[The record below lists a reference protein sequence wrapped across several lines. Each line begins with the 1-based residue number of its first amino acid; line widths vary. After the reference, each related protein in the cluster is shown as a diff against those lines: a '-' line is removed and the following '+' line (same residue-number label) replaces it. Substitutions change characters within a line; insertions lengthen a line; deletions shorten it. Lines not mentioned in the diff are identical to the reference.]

1 MMYHTGSFVKGSS
14 LFHNL
19 DPRLKLATT
28 VCFSVL
34 ILWVKPPLALFMG
47 LAVLLAAL
55 VSGIRWRTI
64 AAAFKPLLFFIL
76 LIFFV
81 HVFFGEKDSEPLMQI
96 PVLGWHWSPAGLR
109 EAFFVVWRFLSLI
122 IAAVLLT
129 MTTAPSHMIAAIK
142 YFLRPLKLVRVPVDD
157 IAFMISLALR
167 FMPFLLAEKERI
179 DIAQK
184 ARGYHLS
191 GAGIAPR
198 IKSFLFLTLNVLLGV
213 FRRADELSLAME
225 ARNYQRGPRASFTEL
240 KFVSVDYLAAILLLF
255 SLFIFVAFNLRL
267 S

>member
-1 MMYHTGSFVKGSS
+1 MYHTGSFIKGAS
-14 LFHNL
+14 LIYNL
-19 DPRLKLATT
+19 DPRLKLAAI
-28 VCFSVL
+28 VCFSIL
-34 ILWVKPPLALFMG
+34 ILWVNPLPALFMG

-55 VSGIRWRTI
+55 ASGIRGKTI

-76 LIFFV
+76 LIFCV
-81 HVFFGEKDSEPLMQI
+81 HVFFGEKNDETLMKI
-96 PVLGWHWSPAGLR
+96 PVLGWLWSPAGLR

-122 IAAVLLT
+122 IAAVFLT
-129 MTTAPSHMIAAIK
+129 MTTAPSQITAAIR
-142 YFLRPLKLVRVPVDD
+142 YFLKPLKWLSVPIDE

-184 ARGYHLS
+184 TRGYHLS
-191 GAGIAPR
+191 GAALAPR
-198 IKSFLFLTLNVLLGV
+198 IKSFLSLTQNVMLGV

-225 ARNYQRGPRASFTEL
+225 ARNYRRGPRASFTEL
-240 KFVSVDYLAAILLLF
+240 KFVAADYLAAVLLLF
-255 SLFIFVAFNLRL
+255 FLFIFVAFNSHL